1 MPSTKIVCTIGP
13 ASRSEAVLER
23 LMLAGIVNEVGVG
36 WQLVGV
42 VLSGLRRPIEQ
53 RLQTLRFPVIG
64 HIVGNDAARRA
75 VYLRDEVDALFFCP
89 AKV

>member
-1 MPSTKIVCTIGP
+1 MPQFGVAPFDRIGL
-13 ASRSEAVLER
+13 ALVGQR